1 MKKNNTIQ
9 VQYRYMIE
17 MIYLNNKKNKTT
29 NIKTEC
35 IKSIVIDHNYE
46 NNCMPIIYAT
56 MKLDKALV
64 DDMIINVNTNLMIV
78 ALYKY
83 NDLTD
88 TKEPIEVF
96 RDKFTYFIP
105 DDVNK
110 NLNLDYNEATE
121 KEHLGNTYTE
131 VIMGLMSINMINL
144 NKRNIELNVSNN
156 TIFDCVKYCTSNM
169 KNLIIEPFVFDDTYD
184 RIIMP
189 AQNSINN
196 ALKFLNNYRVF
207 YYTPYRYYQD
217 FKYTYIISSSGK
229 AIPKDNELYSSI
241 LVDFR
246 DIGDAN
252 SLETGTIIDKKSK
265 TYEVP
270 VNYVFSNV
278 FDNSV
283 VNKSI
288 NKIKSVSNNGV
299 NIRSLSNTADYSNEK
314 MTTIRMN
321 NDNDNMIYNLEYKNN
336 NDNVFIYFNK
346 NDLDTDLFT
355 INKRITVHNINRYQ
369 HYDGDY
375 LLSRKRECYL
385 REDKTFVMVSMIN
398 LKRIILNNDVITE
411 KYDF

>member
-385 REDKTFVMVSMIN
+385 REDKTFIMVSMIN

>member
-1 MKKNNTIQ
+1 MQKNNTIQ

-252 SLETGTIIDKKSK
+252 SLEIGTIIDKKSK

-375 LLSRKRECYL
+375 LLSRKRELYL

>member
-1 MKKNNTIQ
+1 
-9 VQYRYMIE
+9 
-17 MIYLNNKKNKTT
+17 
-29 NIKTEC
+29 
-35 IKSIVIDHNYE
+35 
-46 NNCMPIIYAT
+46 MPIIYAT

-252 SLETGTIIDKKSK
+252 SLEIGTIIDKKSK

>member
-1 MKKNNTIQ
+1 MQKNNTIQ

-288 NKIKSVSNNGV
+288 NKIKSISNNGV

-385 REDKTFVMVSMIN
+385 REDKTFIMVSMIN

>member
-1 MKKNNTIQ
+1 MIKSSLQ
-9 VQYRYMIE
+9 VQYKYMVE
-17 MIYLNNKKNKTT
+17 MIYLNIKKNKSIE
-29 NIKTEC
+29 IKTEC
-35 IKSIVIDHNYE
+35 IKSMVIDHNYE
-46 NNCMPIIYAT
+46 DNCMPIIYTT

-78 ALYKY
+78 AVYKF
-83 NDLTD
+83 NDITD

-110 NLNLDYNEATE
+110 NLHMDYNDATE
-121 KEHLGNTYTE
+121 EEHLGNTYTE

-156 TIFDCVKYCTSNM
+156 SIFDCVKYCTSNM
-169 KNLIIEPFVFDDTYD
+169 KNLIIEPFGFDNTYD

-189 AQNSINN
+189 AQNSVNN

-207 YYTPYRYYQD
+207 YRTPYRYYQD
-217 FKYTYIISSSGK
+217 FNYTYIISSSGK

-246 DIGDAN
+246 DIGDTE
-252 SLETGTIIDKKSK
+252 SLEMGTTINKNAK

-288 NKIKSVSNNGV
+288 SKIKSVSNNGV
-299 NIRSLSNTADYSNEK
+299 NTKLLTNIADYSNEK
-314 MTTIRMN
+314 ITTVRMN
-321 NDNDNMIYNLEYKNN
+321 NDNDNMLYNLEYQKNN
-336 NDNVFIYFNK
+336 NNVFIYFNK

-375 LLSRKRECYL
+375 LLSRKRECYI
-385 REDKTFVMVSMIN
+385 REDKTFIMASMIN
-398 LKRIILNNDVITE
+398 LKRIVLNNDVTID
-411 KYDF
+411 KYNL

>member
-1 MKKNNTIQ
+1 MQKNNTIQ

-252 SLETGTIIDKKSK
+252 SLEIGTIIDKKSK

>member
-1 MKKNNTIQ
+1 MQKNNTIQ

-278 FDNSV
+278 FDNSI

>member
-46 NNCMPIIYAT
+46 NNFMPIIYAT

-385 REDKTFVMVSMIN
+385 REDKTFIMVSMIN

>member
-1 MKKNNTIQ
+1 MIKSSLQ
-9 VQYRYMIE
+9 VQYKYMVE
-17 MIYLNNKKNKTT
+17 MIYLNIKKNKSTE
-29 NIKTEC
+29 IKTEC
-35 IKSIVIDHNYE
+35 IKSMVIDHNYE
-46 NNCMPIIYAT
+46 DNCMPIIYTT

-78 ALYKY
+78 AVYKF
-83 NDLTD
+83 NDITD

-110 NLNLDYNEATE
+110 NLHMDYNDATE
-121 KEHLGNTYTE
+121 EEHLGNTYTE

-156 TIFDCVKYCTSNM
+156 SIFDCVKYCTSNM
-169 KNLIIEPFVFDDTYD
+169 KNLIIEPFGFDNTYD

-189 AQNSINN
+189 AQNSVNN

-207 YYTPYRYYQD
+207 YRTPYRYYQD
-217 FKYTYIISSSGK
+217 FNYTYIISSSGK
-229 AIPKDNELYSSI
+229 AISKDNELYSSI

-246 DIGDAN
+246 DIGDTE
-252 SLETGTIIDKKSK
+252 SLEMGTTINKNAK

-288 NKIKSVSNNGV
+288 SKIKSVSNNGV
-299 NIRSLSNTADYSNEK
+299 NTKSLTNIADYSNEK
-314 MTTIRMN
+314 ITTVRMN
-321 NDNDNMIYNLEYKNN
+321 NDNDNMLYNLEYQKNN
-336 NDNVFIYFNK
+336 NNVFIYFNK

-375 LLSRKRECYL
+375 LLSRKRECYI
-385 REDKTFVMVSMIN
+385 REDKTFIMVSMIN
-398 LKRIILNNDVITE
+398 LKRIVLNNDATID
-411 KYDF
+411 KYNL

>member
-1 MKKNNTIQ
+1 MIKSSLQ
-9 VQYRYMIE
+9 VQYKYMVE
-17 MIYLNNKKNKTT
+17 MIYLNIKKNKSIE
-29 NIKTEC
+29 IKTEC
-35 IKSIVIDHNYE
+35 IKSMVIDHNYE
-46 NNCMPIIYAT
+46 DNCMPIIYTT

-78 ALYKY
+78 AVYKF
-83 NDLTD
+83 NDITD

-110 NLNLDYNEATE
+110 NLHMDYNDATE
-121 KEHLGNTYTE
+121 EEHLGNTYTE

-156 TIFDCVKYCTSNM
+156 SIFDCVKYCTSNM
-169 KNLIIEPFVFDDTYD
+169 KNLIIEPFGFDNTYD

-189 AQNSINN
+189 AQNSVNN

-207 YYTPYRYYQD
+207 YRTPYRYYQD
-217 FKYTYIISSSGK
+217 FNYTYIISSSGK

-246 DIGDAN
+246 DIGDTE
-252 SLETGTIIDKKSK
+252 SLEMGTTINKNAK

-288 NKIKSVSNNGV
+288 SKIKSVSNNGV
-299 NIRSLSNTADYSNEK
+299 NTKSLTNIADYSNEK
-314 MTTIRMN
+314 ITTVRMN
-321 NDNDNMIYNLEYKNN
+321 NDNDNMLYNLEYQKNN
-336 NDNVFIYFNK
+336 NNVFIYFNK

-375 LLSRKRECYL
+375 LLSRKRECYI
-385 REDKTFVMVSMIN
+385 REDKTFIMASMIN
-398 LKRIILNNDVITE
+398 LKRIVLNNDVTID
-411 KYDF
+411 KYNL

>member
-1 MKKNNTIQ
+1 MQKNNTIQ

-278 FDNSV
+278 FDNSI

-288 NKIKSVSNNGV
+288 NKIKSISNNGV

>member
-1 MKKNNTIQ
+1 MQKNNTIQ

-252 SLETGTIIDKKSK
+252 SLEIGTIIDKKSK

-375 LLSRKRECYL
+375 LLSRKREFYL

>member
-1 MKKNNTIQ
+1 MQKNNTIQ

>member
-1 MKKNNTIQ
+1 MQKNNTIQ

-252 SLETGTIIDKKSK
+252 SLEIGTIISLAYNA
-265 TYEVP
+265 TLRV
-270 VNYVFSNV
+270 
-278 FDNSV
+278 
-283 VNKSI
+283 I
-288 NKIKSVSNNGV
+288 N
-299 NIRSLSNTADYSNEK
+299 L
-314 MTTIRMN
+314 
-321 NDNDNMIYNLEYKNN
+321 IYNEN
-336 NDNVFIYFNK
+336 
-346 NDLDTDLFT
+346 
-355 INKRITVHNINRYQ
+355 
-369 HYDGDY
+369 
-375 LLSRKRECYL
+375 
-385 REDKTFVMVSMIN
+385 
-398 LKRIILNNDVITE
+398 
-411 KYDF
+411 

>member
-1 MKKNNTIQ
+1 MNKNTIQ
-9 VQYRYMIE
+9 VQYRYIIE

-35 IKSIVIDHNYE
+35 IKSIIIDHNYE

-131 VIMGLMSINMINL
+131 VVIGLMSINMINL

-156 TIFDCVKYCTSNM
+156 TIFDCVKYFTSNM
-169 KNLIIEPFVFDDTYD
+169 KNLIIEPFAFDDIYD

-314 MTTIRMN
+314 ITTIRMN
-321 NDNDNMIYNLEYKNN
+321 NDNDNMVYNLEYKNN
-336 NDNVFIYFNK
+336 NNNVFIYFNK

-375 LLSRKRECYL
+375 LLSRKRELYL

>member
-1 MKKNNTIQ
+1 MQKNNTIQ

-375 LLSRKRECYL
+375 LLSRKREFYL